1 MTELKNISF
10 SYGEKQI
17 INNFSLK
24 VTANECVCLCGE
36 SGCGKTTVLKI
47 IAGLLKPQSGSIT
60 NPKNVSYVFQEDR
73 LIPHLSVLQNVTL
86 FLPKDK
92 KSFAKELIS
101 EAGLIEFINKK
112 PDELSGGMKRRLS
125 LVRAVAFGGNA
136 LLLDEPFN
144 GLDTANKVLMANII
158 NREFTEKG
166 KPVIMV
172 SHVDEDIE
180 ILNAKKIFLKRF
192 RNTKET
198 V

>member
-1 MTELKNISF
+1 MTELKNIDF

-60 NPKNVSYVFQEDR
+60 NLKNVSYVFQEDR

-92 KSFAKELIS
+92 KEFAKELIN
-101 EAGLIEFINKK
+101 EAGLIDFINKK

-125 LVRAVAFGGNA
+125 IVRAVAFGGNA

>member
-1 MTELKNISF
+1 MTELKNIDF

-60 NPKNVSYVFQEDR
+60 NLKNVSYVFQEDR

-86 FLPKDK
+86 FLHKDK
-92 KSFAKELIS
+92 KAVAKELIN
-101 EAGLIEFINKK
+101 EAGLIDFINKK

-125 LVRAVAFGGNA
+125 IVRAVAFGGNA

>member
-1 MTELKNISF
+1 MTELKNIDF

-17 INNFSLK
+17 INDFSLK

-60 NPKNVSYVFQEDR
+60 NLKNVSYVFQEDR

-92 KSFAKELIS
+92 KAVAKELIG

-125 LVRAVAFGGNA
+125 IVRAVAFGGDV

-144 GLDTANKVLMANII
+144 GLDTDNKVLMANII

-192 RNTKET
+192 RNTK
-198 V
+198 

>member
-1 MTELKNISF
+1 MTELKNINF
-10 SYGEKQI
+10 SYDEKQI
-17 INNFSLK
+17 INDFSLK
-24 VTANECVCLCGE
+24 VNANECVCLYGE

-60 NPKNVSYVFQEDR
+60 NLKNVSYVFQEDR

-86 FLPKDK
+86 FLPKDRK
-92 KSFAKELIS
+92 AVAKELIG

-125 LVRAVAFGGNA
+125 IVRAVAFGGDA

-144 GLDTANKVLMANII
+144 GLDTDNKVLMANII

-166 KPVIMV
+166 KPIIMV

-180 ILNAKKIFLKRF
+180 ILNAKKIYLKRF